1 MNKIK
6 IITALLTLAV
16 ITASFTL
23 INKNE
28 PTITVETSEPETLKW
43 VSDFEVANA
52 ESQKT
57 GKPIFAF
64 FTGSDWCG
72 WCRKLQKAVFVK
84 PEFITWANKNVVLLE
99 LDFPRRKKLPA
110 KLQQQNRQ
118 FQQLFKVRGYP
129 TIHIF
134 NAKKDATTGKMNIL
148 QLGNLGYPQ
157 GATKGKEEVKFIADA
172 NRILANV
179 K

>member
-1 MNKIK
+1 MKNIK
-6 IITALLTLAV
+6 ILTALITLAV
-16 ITASFTL
+16 ITASFTF
-23 INKNE
+23 INKKE
-28 PTITVETSEPETLKW
+28 AITTSVKVESLTWLT
-43 VSDFEVANA
+43 DFEKANA

-72 WCRKLQKAVFVK
+72 WCKRLQAVVFSK
-84 PEFITWANKNVVLLE
+84 PEFVTWANKNVILLE

-134 NAKKDATTGKMNIL
+134 NAKKDAKTNKMNVM

-157 GATKGKEEVKFIADA
+157 GAVKGKEQLKFIADA
-172 NRILANV
+172 NKILAN
-179 K
+179 KK